1 MQYFSHKEQKP
12 DDPRHQQTQESLR
25 KSLERLALVSD
36 TANQLL
42 ISQTPQQIIET
53 LCSKVM
59 KHLECHVFFNY
70 LVDKDRNCLRL
81 NAYSGIS
88 EETAREIHF
97 LDFGTAVC
105 GCAAV
110 SGKRIIAENI
120 PHVPDITTNLVRSFG
135 VKAYVAHPL
144 IARDEVIGTLSF
156 GTKSR
161 LTFKDDELSLMITIT
176 NQVANALERAHLL
189 KAAQEKSIELEAR
202 VQERTAQLRRQA
214 ELLDLAHDAIILS
227 DVDGPITFWNE
238 GARDTYGYT
247 GDEVLG
253 RSIHDVLKT
262 RSDIPM
268 DDIIRTVLDKGH
280 WEGELTQTC
289 KDEKK
294 VIVHSR
300 WALRYNET
308 DGSAEIMEV
317 NRDITKRKEADEALR
332 VMSKYNR
339 SLIEASVDPLVT
351 INPDGRISD
360 VNLATEKITGYSRH
374 DLIGTDFSAYFTD
387 TKKAG
392 KGYRLVFRQG
402 IVTNYELE
410 IRHKS
415 GKITP
420 VLYNASLYRNDKGD
434 VIGVFAAA
442 RDISQMKSIEQA
454 LGESE
459 ERYRAAIENASDGIA
474 LVKKGRY
481 IYVNQRFADIFG
493 YDGPESVT
501 GRKISSIVHPDSF
514 KKVSQM
520 NRKEPAYGP
529 LRYEFKGLRKDRS
542 VRFIEVAATRTNYRG
557 ELITLQYLRDITD
570 YKDLEDKLRQ
580 SQKMEAIGTLAGG
593 IAHDFNNI
601 LAAII
606 GFSEMVEEDL
616 PGNSPSRP
624 HIEAVLKAG
633 FRGRD
638 LVKQI
643 LAFSRKTDYQRNKI
657 SIIPLIAE
665 TVRFLRASLPATV
678 DLRLNLRAR
687 HDVVVAAPVEI
698 QQIVMNLATNA
709 AFAMRDTGGN
719 LIMTVRN
726 NHLRPRSSSL
736 TDDMRPGLYIELKI
750 SDTGAGMTKSVVKR
764 IFDPFFTTKQVGEGT
779 GMGLAVVYGI
789 VKSLR
794 GSIAVKSKPGS
805 GSTFKILL
813 PATPSDAVSPE
824 INPDTAPA
832 GKENV
837 LFVDDERLLV
847 EWGKLFLERL
857 GYTVKATTESEKAL
871 ELFMKDPDRFDLVI
885 TDQSMPGLTGMQ
897 LAEKFLDV
905 RKDIPIILCTGHSDI
920 VSSEKAVQ
928 AGIRGFL
935 MKPVGKQE
943 LAQAIRKVLD
953 SGSSQ

>member
-1 MQYFSHKEQKP
+1 
-12 DDPRHQQTQESLR
+12 
-25 KSLERLALVSD
+25 
-36 TANQLL
+36 
-42 ISQTPQQIIET
+42 
-53 LCSKVM
+53 M

-88 EETAREIHF
+88 EETASEIHF

-120 PHVPDITTNLVRSFG
+120 PYVPDTRTDLVRSFG

-189 KAAQEKSIELEAR
+189 KAAQEKSVELEAR

-262 RSDIPM
+262 RSGIPM
-268 DDIIRTVLDKGH
+268 NDIIRTVLDKGH

-289 KDEKK
+289 KDDKK
-294 VIVHSR
+294 VVVHSR
-300 WALRYNET
+300 WVLRYNET
-308 DGSAEIMEV
+308 DAAEIMEV
-317 NRDITKRKEADEALR
+317 NRDITERKQAEEALR
-332 VMSKYNR
+332 VMSEYNR

-360 VNLATEKITGYSRH
+360 VNLATERITGYSRH
-374 DLIGTDFSAYFTD
+374 ELIGTDFSAYFTD
-387 TKKAG
+387 TEKAG
-392 KGYRLVFRQG
+392 KGYQLVFRQG

-442 RDISQMKSIEQA
+442 RDISQMRSIEQA

-459 ERYRAAIENASDGIA
+459 ERYRTAIENASDGIA
-474 LVKKGRY
+474 LVKQGRY

-493 YDGPESVT
+493 YDGPEDVT
-501 GRKISSIVHPDSF
+501 GRKISSIVHPDNF
-514 KKVSQM
+514 KKVYQM
-520 NRKEPAYGP
+520 NGREAAYGP

-542 VRFIEVAATRTNYRG
+542 VRFIEVAATRTSYRG

-570 YKDLEDKLRQ
+570 YKDLENKLRQ

-606 GFSEMVEEDL
+606 GFSEMMEEDL
-616 PGNSPSRP
+616 PEDSPSRP

-643 LAFSRKTDYQRNKI
+643 LAFSRKTDYQRNRV
-657 SIIPLIAE
+657 SIIPLITE
-665 TVRFLRASLPATV
+665 TVRFLRASLPATI
-678 DLRLNLRAR
+678 DLRLNVRAR
-687 HDVVVAAPVEI
+687 QDVVVAAPVEI

-709 AFAMRDTGGN
+709 AFAMRDTGGR
-719 LIMTVRN
+719 LIITAGN
-726 NHLRPRSSSL
+726 IHLRPRSSAL

-764 IFDPFFTTKQVGEGT
+764 IFDPYFTTKQMGEGT

-813 PATPSDAVSPE
+813 PATASDAVSPE

-832 GKENV
+832 GAENV

-847 EWGKLFLERL
+847 DWGKLFLERL
-857 GYTVKATTESEKAL
+857 GYTVKATTESEEAL
-871 ELFMKDPDRFDLVI
+871 ELFMKDPYRFDLVI

-897 LAEKFLDV
+897 LAGKFLDV
-905 RKDIPIILCTGHSDI
+905 RKDIPIILCTGHSET
-920 VSSEKAVQ
+920 VSSEKAAQ
-928 AGIRGFL
+928 AGIKEFL

-943 LAQAIRKVLD
+943 LARAIRKVLD
-953 SGSSQ
+953 SGPSQ